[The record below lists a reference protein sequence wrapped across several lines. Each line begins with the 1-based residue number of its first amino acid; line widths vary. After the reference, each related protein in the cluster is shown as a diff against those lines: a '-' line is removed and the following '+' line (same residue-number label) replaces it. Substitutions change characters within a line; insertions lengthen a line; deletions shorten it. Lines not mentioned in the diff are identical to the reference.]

1 MEYSAGTSL
10 LEGQVHPDSP
20 QASPGKTIQKCL
32 VILPA
37 FNESDPLSHII
48 KQIQSHAPSVEIL
61 VIDCHTPNGSADRVK
76 QFASFGKTVHL
87 MNRPYTNGPC
97 SDYSYKDAFESA
109 ILHGYDAV
117 VEMSADLS
125 HDPADIPKLLN
136 ALDDGVDLAVGS
148 RYLHGVR
155 VLNWPQSRLWISSLG
170 GWCIRL
176 LSGLSMTDPTSGF
189 KAIRCRVLE
198 KLDWQKF
205 TAQGYAFK
213 FEFHFFAWQAGFKI
227 VEVPIVFTERGVGN
241 SKMSAQIALEAAK
254 RLLQLAV
261 RRVFP

>member
-1 MEYSAGTSL
+1 MKSVLLFYLLTTS
-10 LEGQVHPDSP
+10 PTP
-20 QASPGKTIQKCL
+20 
-32 VILPA
+32 
-37 FNESDPLSHII
+37 SHII
-48 KQIQSHAPSVEIL
+48 KQIQSHAPGVEIL
-61 VIDCHTPNGSADRVK
+61 VVDYHTPNESADRVR

-87 MNRPYTNGPC
+87 MNRPNPNGPC
-97 SDYSYKDAFESA
+97 SDYNYQDAFESV
-109 ILHGYDAV
+109 ILQGYDV
-117 VEMSADLS
+117 VVDMSADLS

-136 ALDDGVDLAVGS
+136 VLDDGVDLAVGS
-148 RYLHGVR
+148 RYLYAVR
-155 VLNWPQSRLWISSLG
+155 VLNWPQSRLWLSSLG

-198 KLDWQKF
+198 RLDWQKF

-213 FEFHFFAWQAGFKI
+213 FEFHFFAWQAGLKI
-227 VEVPIVFTERGVGN
+227 VEVPIVFTERWEGN
-241 SKMSAQIALEAAK
+241 SKMSAQIALEDAK